1 MVEQILIGML
11 LLSAIGLFLWGRWRH
26 DVVAFLVLITAV
38 VLGLVPTDEAFLG
51 FGHPAVIT
59 VALVLALS
67 KALEAS
73 GLINM
78 LARRVTYLTRTP
90 LANIILLTTLG
101 AFLSAFMNNV
111 GALALLMPLAMQTA
125 RNPSL
130 VLMPLSF
137 GTILGGMMTEIGTPP
152 NIIIA
157 AYREKALG
165 AGYGMFDFTAVGG
178 PVALI
183 GVFFLV
189 VIGWRLI
196 PKGRQSAKK
205 VSSMLVGA
213 NYVTEVLIPEDSPSV
228 GKTVRQL
235 ERSVDNDALVLGIVR
250 HGQRLMGML
259 RSAILR
265 TGDVLLVR
273 ADQSSMNSLVENAGV
288 KLAENRKIAPEQLR
302 SDEIGL
308 LEVVVSPGG
317 KLVRRSAKDLRL
329 HSRYGVNLLA
339 ISRHEH
345 RFDERI
351 GQAKLEAGDVVLV
364 QGEQEVLRETMVG
377 LGGIPVAQ
385 QGLRPPMKQWR
396 GLPAVVF
403 ALAIA
408 AVTFGLMPIQIAFA
422 VAVTALVLLGSI
434 TAREIYETVDWSV
447 IILLGALIPLGN
459 ALDATGAIDTL
470 AAVIIK
476 QEAALPVWVMIAT
489 LMAITMALTN
499 LMNNAATAIVMAPL
513 GLAVAAQLG
522 VDADPF
528 LMAVA
533 IGASSAFLTP
543 IGHQNNVLIM
553 SAGGYK
559 FSDYWRMG
567 LPLQVLILV
576 LSVPMILGVWGG

>member
-1 MVEQILIGML
+1 MTDQL
-11 LLSAIGLFLWGRWRH
+11 LLGGLLLLAIALFLWGRWRH
-26 DVVAFLVLITAV
+26 DVVAFVILIAAV
-38 VLGLVPTDEAFLG
+38 VLGLVPSDEAFLG

-59 VALVLALS
+59 VALVLAMS

-73 GLINM
+73 GMINA

-90 LANIILLTTLG
+90 FANIVLLTALG

-178 PVALI
+178 PVALM
-183 GVFFLV
+183 GVLFLV

-213 NYVTEVLIPEDSPSV
+213 NYVTEATVPDASPSV

-250 HGQRLMGML
+250 HGQRLLGML

-265 TGDVLLVR
+265 SGDVLILR
-273 ADQSSMNSLVENAGV
+273 ADQSSMNSLVENAGLELV
-288 KLAENRKIAPEQLR
+288 GQSKVAAEQLR

-317 KLVRRSAKDLRL
+317 KLARRSAKDLRL
-329 HSRYGVNLLA
+329 HSRYGVNILA

-345 RFDERI
+345 RFDERV
-351 GQAKLEAGDVVLV
+351 GQACLEAGDVILV
-364 QGEQEVLRETMVG
+364 QGEQEVLRETMIG

-385 QGLRPPMKQWR
+385 QGLRPPMKRWR

-408 AVTFGLMPIQIAFA
+408 AVTIGLLPIQIAFA
-422 VAVTALVLLGSI
+422 VAVAVLVVLGTI

-459 ALDATGAIDTL
+459 ALDTSGAIDTL
-470 AAVIIK
+470 AMEIIK
-476 QEAALPVWVMIAT
+476 QESSLPVWALIAT
-489 LMAITMALTN
+489 VMAITMALTN

-513 GLAVAAQLG
+513 GLAIAAQLG

-533 IGASSAFLTP
+533 IAASSAFLTP

-553 SAGGYK
+553 GAGGYR
-559 FSDYWRMG
+559 FGDYWRMG

-576 LSVPMILGVWGG
+576 TSVPMIIWVWGG